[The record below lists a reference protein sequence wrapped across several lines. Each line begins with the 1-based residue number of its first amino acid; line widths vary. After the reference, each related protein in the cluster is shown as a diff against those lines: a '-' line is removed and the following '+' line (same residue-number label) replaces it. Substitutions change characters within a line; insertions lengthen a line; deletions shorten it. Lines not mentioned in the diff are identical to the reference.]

1 MRGSAAGIIGKR
13 RPGQTFNN
21 GANRPH
27 FSAPRRPGYSGA
39 MHSPT
44 APLLRIERLSLRW
57 PDGASQFSDLWLD
70 IGAGVTLLHGDSGSG
85 KTTLLRAIAGDLA
98 ADGRIALRGRSLDDD
113 AARRTRD
120 VGVLDA
126 ADARLDALTADG
138 VMAAVRERHGALD
151 ETAWRRHVDAFGL
164 QPHLAKAMFQLS
176 AGSRRKVALAAL
188 LAARCPLTLLDEP
201 GGGLDAASLRH
212 LRQALAEADGDRER
226 ATLVVASFGLD
237 GMACSATV
245 TLPAREST

>member
-1 MRGSAAGIIGKR
+1 
-13 RPGQTFNN
+13 
-21 GANRPH
+21 
-27 FSAPRRPGYSGA
+27 

-44 APLLRIERLSLRW
+44 VPLLRIDRLCLRW
-57 PDGASQFSDLWLD
+57 PDGASQFSDLSLD

-85 KTTLLRAIAGDLA
+85 KTTLLRVIAGDLA
-98 ADGRIALRGRSLDDD
+98 AGGRIVLNGRSRDGD
-113 AARRTRD
+113 AARWRRD

-138 VMAAVRERHGALD
+138 VMAAVGERHGALD
-151 ETAWRRHVDAFGL
+151 EAAWRRHVDAFGL

-176 AGSRRKVALAAL
+176 TGSRRKVALAAL

-201 GGGLDAASLRH
+201 GAGLDAASLRH
-212 LRQALAEADGDRER
+212 LRQALAEANGDCER

-237 GMACSATV
+237 GMECNATM